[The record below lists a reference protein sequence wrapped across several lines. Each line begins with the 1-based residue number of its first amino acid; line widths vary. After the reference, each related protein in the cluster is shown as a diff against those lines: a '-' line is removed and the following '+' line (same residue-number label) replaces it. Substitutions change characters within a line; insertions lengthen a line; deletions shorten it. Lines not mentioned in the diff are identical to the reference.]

1 MLSLDKIPEKIVMC
15 HLSSLNCVRL
25 HCTGKGD
32 IWYRI
37 SIKAGTWYL
46 DYIPSMLQT
55 DYFLSKTWT
64 TFQIQHNEIVLVISK
79 AVSKHY
85 RLNIEQESSE
95 FITFSPPLNSKK
107 EHS

>member
-37 SIKAGTWYL
+37 SIKAGTYIIYL
-46 DYIPSMLQT
+46 VCCRDAGVGVEGLGKSVNPIPT
-55 DYFLSKTWT
+55 RGGRIIT
-64 TFQIQHNEIVLVISK
+64 T
-79 AVSKHY
+79 
-85 RLNIEQESSE
+85 
-95 FITFSPPLNSKK
+95 
-107 EHS
+107 